1 MQAKMNPVVE
11 GTATET
17 DAVYLRRAIAMAQ
30 TARDKGPHPFGA
42 LVVLDGEILGEAHSL
57 KVKDRDGTNH
67 SEMQALKAASAK
79 HPPSVLARATL
90 YASTEPCAMCA
101 GGTYWVGVG
110 RVVFG
115 YSEASLRSQIE
126 QHPWNP
132 VLAMPCREIFAR
144 GQRRVEVVGPFLE
157 DEAAKP
163 HQGFWEQRS

>member
-30 TARDKGPHPFGA
+30 TARDKGHHPFGA

-79 HPPSVLARATL
+79 HPPSVLVRAEALVHSAAAGAPRLVHRRPGRRRRLALAQLPRQVLDRVRLAGLGLSGAVVVSARLRT
-90 YASTEPCAMCA
+90 
-101 GGTYWVGVG
+101 G
-110 RVVFG
+110 R
-115 YSEASLRSQIE
+115 L
-126 QHPWNP
+126 
-132 VLAMPCREIFAR
+132 LC
-144 GQRRVEVVGPFLE
+144 
-157 DEAAKP
+157 
-163 HQGFWEQRS
+163 